1 MAAGADSEPE
11 AGAYLDRLIE
21 LRVFGRKPFSAVPAY
36 SSDESSADLV
46 VARLNRPPLRWMSL
60 KDGDAWTFHWRT
72 PATGEIADD
81 STAAR
86 YARLVSASAPRRRCR
101 VPRPSANSLDR
112 ARGSEVAA
120 YPSWPVGK
128 AIRLSFLLVRIRRVA
143 PGLRRLA
150 FSRAVSHSLSVNRA
164 L

>member
-60 KDGDAWTFHWRT
+60 KDEDAWTFHWRT

-86 YARLVSASAPRRRCR
+86 YARLVSASAPTRPLAVCR
-101 VPRPSANSLDR
+101 AALKLINTAGGPRP
-112 ARGSEVAA
+112 E
-120 YPSWPVGK
+120 
-128 AIRLSFLLVRIRRVA
+128 A
-143 PGLRRLA
+143 PLQGPPA
-150 FSRAVSHSLSVNRA
+150 FGE
-164 L
+164 